1 MVSDLTPTPVER
13 PGGGAAP
20 ALWGLERIISIAPMA
35 QGNLFLI
42 PKGALVK
49 EDNKDTDAK
58 VGVITEMFL
67 YSVHL

>member
-1 MVSDLTPTPVER
+1 MVSDLTPTPVEAR
-13 PGGGAAP
+13 GATP